1 MEEQETLYLFKNEYE
16 IQAYAGEVL
25 TKRVGDIIVETIV
38 SPTAEQLKDFGYK
51 PLKNTERPVEK
62 PGYAIET
69 YYVAQKF
76 GLISAIKH
84 TRQVYALERKLNT
97 IKIWVSDAGH

>member
-69 YYVAQKF
+69 FYENQPEVILQCYRYV
-76 GLISAIKH
+76 
-84 TRQVYALERKLNT
+84 
-97 IKIWVSDAGH
+97 KIDEENAE